1 MKKKSIVVKQQDLK
15 DCGVCCLQSIIQYYE
30 GYVPLETLRLDTE
43 TNLNGTTAYHLVKT
57 AIQYGFDSYGL
68 NLKALNDLEDVVL
81 PAIAHVTINQ
91 LNHFVVI
98 YKVFKDY
105 ICLMDP
111 ARGNIKMKKEEFL
124 GIWSKNLIILYP
136 KYPLPKTKKQN
147 QFLKMIQ
154 TIFQREK
161 KLVWRVIFLSFI
173 FTFLTV
179 LTGYYYKILVN
190 TLNQN
195 EEKKVI
201 LLFIF
206 VFLAFNV
213 IKLGVY
219 FLRNYYK
226 NLFNKKFDGLLYY
239 DFLKHLF
246 SLPNYFIKDRTTG
259 EIMVRLKELEGIQSV
274 FSELMITL
282 CLDSVL
288 AFSVG
293 MILFYINKHLFFILC
308 SFVLLYVV
316 IGMISGK
323 ILDKKA
329 LITNESEIFFQST
342 VVENLDF
349 FLTMKNLNLTDSV
362 FKKIEKS
369 CLKYLY
375 FLHQLN
381 EKILTSQVW
390 TFGLEEILHFSILSV
405 GILLGV
411 DGKLSLIDLITFENL
426 MPFFVQPFKSMIQFL
441 PSLSYIKV
449 SIKKL
454 NDFYLIEEEEKDK
467 GLNVFENGAI
477 SISNLNFSYQPFR
490 KIFNHFSLEVPKNQF
505 VYFKGPSGCGK
516 STLCQMI
523 SGLLKVEN
531 GMIKIGNTPIMD
543 YSLSTLRKNIT
554 YISQKEC
561 LLQDTIKNNILLYR
575 KVEEQKFREIA
586 TICEIESILNNKPL
600 RYETFVLKDATNLS
614 GGEKQRIILARA
626 LLNEF
631 QILILDEALSELN
644 NELEIKIIQNLKA
657 YLKDKTVIYVSHKE
671 HDMYFDSVYD
681 FKEAL

>member
-1 MKKKSIVVKQQDLK
+1 
-15 DCGVCCLQSIIQYYE
+15 
-30 GYVPLETLRLDTE
+30 
-43 TNLNGTTAYHLVKT
+43 
-57 AIQYGFDSYGL
+57 
-68 NLKALNDLEDVVL
+68 
-81 PAIAHVTINQ
+81 
-91 LNHFVVI
+91 
-98 YKVFKDY
+98 
-105 ICLMDP
+105 
-111 ARGNIKMKKEEFL
+111 
-124 GIWSKNLIILYP
+124 
-136 KYPLPKTKKQN
+136 
-147 QFLKMIQ
+147 
-154 TIFQREK
+154 
-161 KLVWRVIFLSFI
+161 
-173 FTFLTV
+173 
-179 LTGYYYKILVN
+179 
-190 TLNQN
+190 
-195 EEKKVI
+195 
-201 LLFIF
+201 
-206 VFLAFNV
+206 
-213 IKLGVY
+213 
-219 FLRNYYK
+219 
-226 NLFNKKFDGLLYY
+226 
-239 DFLKHLF
+239 
-246 SLPNYFIKDRTTG
+246 
-259 EIMVRLKELEGIQSV
+259 MVRLKELEGIQSV

-490 KIFNHFSLEVPKNQF
+490 KIFNHFSLKVPKNQF

-531 GMIKIGNTPIMD
+531 GMIKIGNTPIVD
-543 YSLSTLRKNIT
+543 YSLNTLRKNIT

-561 LLQDTIKNNILLYR
+561 LLQDTIKNNILLDR

-600 RYETFVLKDATNLS
+600 RYETFILKDATNLS

-671 HDMYFDSVYD
+671 HERYFDSVYD